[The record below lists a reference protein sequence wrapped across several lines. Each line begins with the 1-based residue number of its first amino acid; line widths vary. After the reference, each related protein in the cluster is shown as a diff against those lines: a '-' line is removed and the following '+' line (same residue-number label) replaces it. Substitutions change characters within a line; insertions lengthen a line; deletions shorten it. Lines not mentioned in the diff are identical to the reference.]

1 MSAIGFFLRKFPGL
15 LKNAEKESSILRHL
29 RRAVGRAFQTRFYS
43 EKLSKAGVTVSS
55 IRSIKDFKRIVPLTR
70 REELENADP
79 YDLLAIQPG
88 KECLIYAQTSG
99 TTTSKPVPAW
109 VTRREFENTIDLA
122 LCMPIFQKHLSRDM
136 KIAICYPYTRT
147 LAGRAGDLMV
157 QKAGATLIPIGTR
170 NNMYPPELAAE
181 TIRKLRVDVI
191 GAAATDA
198 FAYANI
204 LRDRGIRPEEMGVK
218 YVMSGA
224 EPCSQNRARAL
235 GKVWGGAKVFSLL
248 GQNESGFA
256 GIPCEK
262 NLMHI
267 PSFAMYTELM
277 HEDGSEASLGER
289 ALSVV
294 TPTMREAMPILRY
307 VTGDYIEMLKEPCEC
322 GLPLPAMKVLG
333 RKGTEVNVGAAA
345 YFPIEL
351 EDILYK
357 SDLNGVWYQIR
368 AEPERLD
375 IVAEHRDEGDY
386 SRLASEIKKNFEAA
400 FPGAAIGAR
409 LVQPGTLYN
418 YRELRIGKP
427 ISRVIIGNG
436 KGEVIERA

>member
-1 MSAIGFFLRKFPGL
+1 MGAMGFLLRRFPGL
-15 LKNAEKESSILRHL
+15 IKNAEKESFILRHL
-29 RRAVGRAFQTRFYS
+29 RTAVGRAFQTRFYG
-43 EKLSKAGVTVSS
+43 EKLSRAGVTVSA
-55 IRSIKDFKRIVPLTR
+55 IRTRQDYRRMVPLTTR
-70 REELENADP
+70 VELEAADP

-88 KECLIYAQTSG
+88 KECMIYAQTSG
-99 TTTSKPVPAW
+99 TTTNKPVPTW
-109 VTRREFENTIDLA
+109 VTRREFENTIELA
-122 LCMPIFQKHLSRDM
+122 LCMPLFQKHLSKDM

-157 QKAGATLIPIGTR
+157 QKAGATLVPIGTR

-181 TIRKLRVDVI
+181 TIRKLRIDVL

-204 LRDRGIRPEEMGVK
+204 LMDRGIHPEQMGVR
-218 YVMSGA
+218 YIMSGA
-224 EPCSQNRARAL
+224 EPCSENRARAL

-248 GQNESGFA
+248 AQNESGFA

-277 HEDGSEASLGER
+277 HEDGTEAFPGER

-294 TPTMREAMPILRY
+294 TATMREAMPILRY
-307 VTGDYIEMLKEPCEC
+307 VTGDYIEILKEPCEC
-322 GLPLPAMKVLG
+322 GLPLPAMRVLG
-333 RKGTEVNVGAAA
+333 RKGTDVRVGPSC

-351 EDILYK
+351 ENILYK
-357 SDLNGVWYQIR
+357 SDLNGVWYHIK
-368 AEPERLD
+368 AAPDRLD
-375 IVAEHRDEGDY
+375 ITAEHRDEGDY
-386 SRLASEIKKNFEAA
+386 SKLEAEISRNFKAVFGETAINVKMVR
-400 FPGAAIGAR
+400 PGS
-409 LVQPGTLYN
+409 LYN

-427 ISRVIIGNG
+427 ISRVEAGAG